1 MESFFEDI
9 RHGLRT
15 LLKNPAFTLVAILTL
30 ALGIGANTA
39 MFSLTDQ
46 VLLRMLPVQKP
57 QELVVLTSPG
67 IKPGHVWSDTD
78 DGPSFSY
85 PEYKDLRD
93 RNQVFSGLLARY
105 VTEVN
110 ISGQG
115 DSQLANAELVS
126 GNYFD
131 VLGVTSSIGRVF
143 GPGDETAKS
152 ANPVAVLSHGFWARH
167 FGSNTQILNKQILV
181 NGTSFTVVGVAQAG
195 FNGVQVGQ
203 SPDLF
208 VPITMKPQ
216 MTPNRDGLDTR
227 RDYWVALI
235 GRLKPG
241 MTIERAESG
250 LLPTFHAMLEEDA
263 PSLKLTG
270 TKKQQYIDQKIYLK
284 PGSHGRPTLQA
295 DYRQPLLILMGMVAL
310 VLLIACANLAS
321 LLVARSE
328 ARQREIALRQV
339 MGAGRGRLV
348 RQLMTESLLLST
360 IGGIAGIVVAS
371 WTLGAIVSAIPESIG
386 ANGLKPQLDDR
397 VLIFAVALSVV
408 TGILFG
414 LAPAIRATRES
425 LQTTLKDQGVGVT
438 GGRGDVRLRKV
449 LMVGQVALTAVLLA
463 GAGFFAHSLM
473 NLKGQ
478 EIGVRTEH
486 AIEFSVSPELNGYTP
501 TRTAQLVDRMRQ
513 TIAALP
519 GVRAVSYAEIPV
531 LSNSNSTTNITVE
544 GYNAQE
550 GESTDV
556 EVNSMG
562 PNYLAAVGTPLIR
575 GRDIAESDVATSQ
588 KVAVINEAMERRF
601 FAGRDPIGQHFGWG
615 QGDGIKVDVE
625 IVGIMKNSKS
635 VDLRQTIVPFVI
647 TPYTQNEHVGSATF
661 YVRTNQDP
669 LALATSLRSTVRNI
683 DSSLPMYDLKTLRS
697 QVDEIVFTDRLVTIF
712 SLCLG
717 ALASLLAALGLY
729 GVMAY
734 VVARRTREIGIRMAL
749 GATQHNVSW
758 MILREIVG
766 MSAAGLTFGLI
777 AAYALGRVV
786 ETQLFGVKASD
797 PLVFLVAA
805 LLLGSVAMMAGWLPA
820 RKAAGVDPMIAL
832 RYD

>member
-1 MESFFEDI
+1 MESMLQDI
-9 RHGLRT
+9 RHGFRT
-15 LLKNPAFTLVAILTL
+15 LLKNPAYTLVAVLTL

-46 VLLRMLPVQKP
+46 VLLRMLPVKQP
-57 QELVVLTSPG
+57 QELVMLTSPG
-67 IKPGHVWSDTD
+67 IKPGRVWSDTD

-93 RNQVFSGLLARY
+93 RNQVFSGMLARS

-115 DSQLANAELVS
+115 DSQLANAEMVT

-131 VLGVTSSIGRVF
+131 VLGVTAALGRVF

-167 FGSNTQILNKQILV
+167 FGSNPQILNKQIVV
-181 NGTSFTVVGVAQAG
+181 NGTSFTVVGVTQAG
-195 FNGVQVGQ
+195 FSGVQVGQ
-203 SPDLF
+203 SPDIF

-227 RDYWVALI
+227 RDYWVAI
-235 GRLKPG
+235 IARLKPG

-250 LLPTFHAMLEEDA
+250 LQPTYHATLEEDA

-270 TKKQQYIDQKIYLK
+270 AKKDQYVNQKILLK
-284 PGSHGRPTLQA
+284 AGSHGRMTLQA

-339 MGAGRGRLV
+339 MGAGRWRLV
-348 RQLMTESLLLST
+348 RQLMTESLILS
-360 IGGIAGIVVAS
+360 IVGGFAGIVVAA

-386 ANGLKPQLDDR
+386 ANGLKPQLDYR
-397 VLIFAVALSVV
+397 VLLFAVGLSLL

-438 GGRGDVRLRKV
+438 VGRGDVRLRKL

-478 EIGVRTEH
+478 EIGVQTEH
-486 AIEFSVSPELNGYTP
+486 AIAFSVSPELNGYTP
-501 TRTAQLVDRMRQ
+501 ARTAQLVERLRQ

-519 GVRAVSYAEIPV
+519 GVNVVSYSEIPV
-531 LSNSNSTTNITVE
+531 LANSNSTTNVTIE
-544 GYNAQE
+544 GYTAPE
-550 GESTDV
+550 GENTDV
-556 EVNSMG
+556 EINSMG
-562 PNYLAAVGTPLIR
+562 PNYLSAVGTPLIR
-575 GRDIAESDVATSQ
+575 GRDIAESDTATSP
-588 KVAVINEAMERRF
+588 KVAVINEA
-601 FAGRDPIGQHFGWG
+601 FAKRYFPGRDPVGMHFGWG
-615 QGDGIKVDVE
+615 QGEGTKLDVE
-625 IVGIMKNSKS
+625 IVGVMKDSKS
-635 VDLRQTIVPFVI
+635 VDLRQTIIPFVI
-647 TPYTQNEHVGSATF
+647 TPYTQNEQVGHATF
-661 YVRTNQDP
+661 YVRTKQDP
-669 LALATSLRSTVRNI
+669 LAVATSLRNAVRNI
-683 DSSLPMYDLKTLRS
+683 DSSLPVFDLKTMTS

-717 ALASLLAALGLY
+717 VLASLLAALGLY

-749 GATQHNVSW
+749 GATRHNVSW

-766 MSAAGLTFGLI
+766 MSAAGLGIGLI

-797 PLVFLVAA
+797 PFVFLVAA
-805 LLLGSVAMMAGWLPA
+805 LLLGVVAAMAGLLPA